1 MTVRALGHRREV
13 PWLAALV
20 HRLSGVAL
28 AAFLPFHFLAL
39 GLALDGGARLDRFLR
54 WTEQPLVIVA
64 EAGLVSLFVVHI
76 AGGLRLLWLENFAWR
91 DNQKGLAIIAAS
103 IAGAAALGFL
113 AVAF

>member
-1 MTVRALGHRREV
+1 VTVGGLSHQGEV

-39 GLALDGGARLDRFLR
+39 GLALDGEARFDGFLR
-54 WTEQPLVIVA
+54 WTEQPLVKFA
-64 EAGLVSLFVVHI
+64 EGGLVFLFVVHM
-76 AGGLRLLWLENFAWR
+76 AGGLRLLWLENFAWH
-91 DNQKGLAIIAAS
+91 DNQKGLAIAA
-103 IAGAAALGFL
+103 AAVAAAVALGFL

>member
-1 MTVRALGHRREV
+1 MSVRGLSHRREV

-39 GLALDGGARLDRFLR
+39 GLALDGEARFDGFLR
-54 WTEQPLVIVA
+54 WTDQPLVKLA
-64 EAGLVSLFVVHI
+64 EAGLVFLFVVHL

-91 DNQKGLAIIAAS
+91 DTQKQLAIVGAIAA
-103 IAGAAALGFL
+103 AAAALGFL

>member
-1 MTVRALGHRREV
+1 VSVPGISHKSEV

-39 GLALDGGARLDRFLR
+39 GLALDSEARFEGFLR
-54 WTEQPLVIVA
+54 WTEQPLVKLA
-64 EAGLVSLFVVHI
+64 EAGLVFLFVVHL
-76 AGGLRLLWLENFAWR
+76 AGGLRILWLENFAWR
-91 DNQKGLAIIAAS
+91 DEQKELAIIVGAVAA
-103 IAGAAALGFL
+103 AAALGFL